1 MFGRGKPEVLVVGAG
16 PVGLT
21 TALALARGGVAVR
34 VVDAAWRPAA
44 QSYSLAL
51 HPASLALLDGLGLA
65 GRVVDHAVHVR
76 RIGFFDRAGRRVALP
91 LHGLNEDF
99 SFVAV
104 LPQARLERLL
114 EEALREQGVEV
125 QWNHRAAEFEQDGE
139 TVRVRVDRLVKESVG
154 YSVAHTEW
162 VVAGSR
168 HLEVPFVVGADGH
181 RSLVRRALGI
191 DFAEVGAPQ
200 HFAVFEFKT
209 DADLDHELAV
219 VFNEHDTDVLWPLPD
234 GWCRWS
240 FELLGTEIPAEARD
254 KSRLA
259 VTVGADRY
267 PVLEPGRLGELLA
280 ARAPWFEGSIDEIR
294 WRVAV
299 RFERRLAS
307 AFGRGRVWLA
317 GDAAHLHHP
326 VGAQSMNVGLREGQE
341 LAGILADVLR
351 RGAPLESLER
361 SGYRRA
367 VEWRRLFELDGGLAP
382 GAGADPWL
390 AGHAGRVL
398 SALPAS
404 GADLEALIGRL
415 GFAPPSPL
423 PVE

>member
-1 MFGRGKPEVLVVGAG
+1 MFGRGKPEVLVAGAG

-21 TALALARGGVAVR
+21 TALALARNGVAVR

-51 HPASLALLDGLGLA
+51 HPASLTLLDGLGLA
-65 GRVVDHAVHVR
+65 GRVLDEAVHVR
-76 RIGFFDRAGRRVALP
+76 RIGFFDRGGRRVALP
-91 LHGLNEDF
+91 LHGLNEDY

-114 EEALREQGVEV
+114 EEALREEGVEV
-125 QWNHRAAEFEQDGE
+125 QWSHRAAGFEQTGE
-139 TVRVRVDRLVKESVG
+139 AVRVRVDRMVKESVG

-162 VVAGSR
+162 VVAGTK
-168 HLEVPFVVGADGH
+168 HLDVPFVIGADGH

-191 DFAEVGAPQ
+191 EFPEVGAPQ

-209 DADLDHELAV
+209 DADLGGEFSV
-219 VFNEHDTDVLWPLPD
+219 VFNEHDLDVLWPLPG

-240 FELLGTEIPAEARD
+240 FELLATEIPAEERD

-259 VTVGADRY
+259 ITVGADRF
-267 PVLEPGRLGELLA
+267 PVLEPDRLRELLA

-326 VGAQSMNVGLREGQE
+326 AGAQSMNVGLREGHE
-341 LAGILADVLR
+341 LAGVLAEVLR
-351 RGAPLESLER
+351 RSGPLEALER
-361 SGYRRA
+361 FGQRRA
-367 VEWRRLFELDGGLAP
+367 LEWRRLFELDGGLAP
-382 GAGADPWL
+382 SAGADPWL
-390 AGHAGRVL
+390 GGHAARLL

-404 GADLEALIGRL
+404 GPDLDALLGRL
-415 GFAPPSPL
+415 GFSAAGG
-423 PVE
+423 